1 MVDHAKGY
9 IPRDY
14 EEVPEFS
21 AYREFTGPRVP
32 RSEWKERIEYLNEIK
47 AQPVHWHK
55 KDVEILNQKSWGY
68 CWMYGTVACVANA
81 YAHQGTGDPRF
92 NAHAVAYRGKKGA
105 NRGGFGVEACRY
117 IQDWGIP
124 TKDSIPEYTK
134 STQWSE
140 EASRDAAQH
149 KLVDFEELGRDDF
162 DGVVSALIGPDPCAV
177 TLAFNWWGHL
187 VAGVG
192 VARKGNDYGLI
203 IANSWGTNWSDGGES
218 GGYGIL
224 WGRKAIP
231 FESVAVRYVKARE
244 EV

>member
-92 NAHAVAYRGKKGA
+92 NAHAVAYRGKKGV

-134 STQWSE
+134 STRWSE

-162 DGVVSALIGPDPCAV
+162 DGVVSALIGPDP
-177 TLAFNWWGHL
+177 
-187 VAGVG
+187 
-192 VARKGNDYGLI
+192 
-203 IANSWGTNWSDGGES
+203 
-218 GGYGIL
+218 
-224 WGRKAIP
+224 
-231 FESVAVRYVKARE
+231 
-244 EV
+244 